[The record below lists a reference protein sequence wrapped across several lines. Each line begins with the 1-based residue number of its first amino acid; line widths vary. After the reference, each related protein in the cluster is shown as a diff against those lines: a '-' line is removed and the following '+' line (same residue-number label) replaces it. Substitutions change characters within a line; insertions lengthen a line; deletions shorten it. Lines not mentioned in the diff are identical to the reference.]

1 MTGMLSKQVQFH
13 LSYWNDDRMT
23 GVPTLIRMRSEWI
36 SILSLTLAMVLWASS
51 FIALKLAFQT
61 YDPMVVIFGRMTVA
75 SVFFLFFVKNCQ
87 GSVYRKGDFKYLLFM
102 AVCEPCLYFIFEARA
117 IENTTAS
124 QAGMITAM
132 LPLMVAVGAH
142 LFLKERVMK
151 QTIAGFVLAILG
163 ACWLSM
169 GSSPS
174 HDAPNPLFG
183 NFCEFMAMVFA
194 TGYTITLKRLTA
206 RYNPLFLTAFQA
218 VTGTVF
224 FLPFLFFGP
233 TTLPMRFEWVP
244 TLAIVY
250 LGVFITFG
258 AYGLYNYGVSRVPAS
273 QASSF
278 VNLIPVFTIVMGWL
292 VLGERFTASQ
302 YLASGLVFLGV
313 FISQER
319 KRATEVSVDAEPK
332 ACCSAAKM
340 MP

>member
-1 MTGMLSKQVQFH
+1 
-13 LSYWNDDRMT
+13 
-23 GVPTLIRMRSEWI
+23 MRSEWI
-36 SILSLTLAMVLWASS
+36 SILSLTLAMGLVGQFFYRSDTG
-51 FIALKLAFQT
+51 F
-61 YDPMVVIFGRMTVA
+61 YRPMIPCGYLRTNDCCER
-75 SVFFLFFVKNCQ
+75 FFSFFVKNCQ

-206 RYNPLFLTAFQA
+206 RYNHCFSQLFSCDGHSIFSAL
-218 VTGTVF
+218 
-224 FLPFLFFGP
+224 LFFGP
-233 TTLPMRFEWVP
+233 TTLPTRFDWVP
-244 TLAIVY
+244 SLAIVY

-258 AYGLYNYGVSRVPAS
+258 AYGLYNYGVSRIPAS

-302 YLASGLVFLGV
+302 YLASGLVFVGV

-319 KRATEVSVDAEPK
+319 KRSTEVSVDAEPK
-332 ACCSAAKM
+332 AVAARPDDAMKGT
-340 MP
+340 P